1 MDNWLIFQY
10 HHANVQTKCGQLR
23 RVLRDASTR
32 PQEVSNG
39 MTRKGKWTRAL
50 VAPG

>member
-10 HHANVQTKCGQLR
+10 HHASVRTERSLLRGALRGPPTQLR
-23 RVLRDASTR
+23 
-32 PQEVSNG
+32 EVSNG
-39 MTRKGKWTRAL
+39 MTRKGRWTRAL

>member
-10 HHANVQTKCGQLR
+10 HHASVQTNRGLLR
-23 RVLRDASTR
+23 KVLRGLPTQS
-32 PQEVSNG
+32 QEVSNG

-50 VAPG
+50 VDPG

>member
-10 HHANVQTKCGQLR
+10 HHASVQTKRDLLR
-23 RVLRDASTR
+23 QTLRGPLTQSR
-32 PQEVSNG
+32 EVSDG
-39 MTRKGKWTRAL
+39 TTRKGKWTRAL

>member
-10 HHANVQTKCGQLR
+10 RHACVQTELDLLR
-23 RVLRDASTR
+23 KALRGLPTQSR
-32 PQEVSNG
+32 EVSNG

-50 VAPG
+50 VDPG

>member
-10 HHANVQTKCGQLR
+10 HHACVQTKRGLLR
-23 RVLRDASTR
+23 EALRGLLTQSR
-32 PQEVSNG
+32 EVSNG

-50 VAPG
+50 VDPG

>member
-10 HHANVQTKCGQLR
+10 HHARVQTKRSLLRRTLRGPLTQLR
-23 RVLRDASTR
+23 
-32 PQEVSNG
+32 EVSNG
-39 MTRKGKWTRAL
+39 MTRKGRWTRAL